1 MVSLE
6 FVAFHLHLY
15 LETFIRAND
24 YYIHS
29 DLCGKG
35 SIFIFYSFYS
45 FNDGPGTLV
54 YVLLAIPVALAMDF
68 R

>member
-1 MVSLE
+1 MISLE
-6 FVAFHLHLY
+6 FADFHLRLY
-15 LETFIRAND
+15 LVTFTGATD
-24 YYIHS
+24 CCIHS
-29 DLCGKG
+29 DLCGKR
-35 SIFIFYSFYS
+35 SIFIFYS